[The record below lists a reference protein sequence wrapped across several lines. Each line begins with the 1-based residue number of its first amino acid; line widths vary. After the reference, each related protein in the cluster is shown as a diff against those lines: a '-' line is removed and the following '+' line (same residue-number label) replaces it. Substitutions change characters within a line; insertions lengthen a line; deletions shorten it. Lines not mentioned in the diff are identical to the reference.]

1 MSYLTKLKLKKIS
14 KLTRVFKANKYD
26 EFPDDIYSKPAK
38 KSYMIAWASQ
48 LNKYSK
54 LTDEDLLIE
63 TNIIAIEK
71 SFYQM
76 VLLSS
81 CLGDGSLIGNAF
93 NDKDI
98 EGISEVNHEA
108 ATALFTAACKSNKIE
123 KSLAEFF
130 CEFLNGIYSIEF
142 DLSKLDVD
150 PVQSKP
156 KRGRP
161 KKVS

>member
-14 KLTRVFKANKYD
+14 KLTKVFKAHKYD

-38 KSYMIAWASQ
+38 KSYMIAWAAQ

-54 LTDEDLLIE
+54 LTEEDLLIE

-81 CLGDGSLIGNAF
+81 CLADGSLLGGAF
-93 NDKDI
+93 DDQDI
-98 EGISEVNHEA
+98 ESISEVNHEA
-108 ATALFTAACKSNKIE
+108 ANALFIAACESNKIDQ
-123 KSLAEFF
+123 SLAEFF
-130 CEFLNGIYSIEF
+130 SEFLDGIYSVQF
-142 DLSKLDVD
+142 DLSKLDE
-150 PVQSKP
+150 PEEPKR

>member
-1 MSYLTKLKLKKIS
+1 MSYLSKLKLKKIS
-14 KLTRVFKANKYD
+14 KLTKVFKADKYD

-48 LNKYSK
+48 LNKYSN
-54 LTDEDLLIE
+54 LNEADLLIE

-76 VLLSS
+76 ILISS
-81 CLGDGSLIGNAF
+81 CLADGSLLGNAF
-93 NDKDI
+93 DNQDL
-98 EGISEVNHEA
+98 EGISEVNHHA
-108 ATALFTAACKSNKIE
+108 ANALFKAACKSNKIE

-130 CEFLNGIYSIEF
+130 CEFLDGIYSVQF
-142 DLSKLDVD
+142 DLSKIDESE
-150 PVQSKP
+150 QSKP

>member
-1 MSYLTKLKLKKIS
+1 MSYLSKLKLNKIS
-14 KLTRVFKANKYD
+14 KLTKVFKADKYD

-38 KSYMIAWASQ
+38 KSYMIAWAAQ

-54 LTDEDLLIE
+54 LTDEDLMIE

-76 VLLSS
+76 ILIST
-81 CLGDGSLIGNAF
+81 CLANGSLIGNAF
-93 NDKDI
+93 DNQDI
-98 EGISEVNHEA
+98 EGISQVHHEA
-108 ATALFTAACKSNKIE
+108 ANTLFLAACKSNKIE

-130 CEFLNGIYSIEF
+130 TQFLDGIYSVEF
-142 DLSKLDVD
+142 DLTKLDVE
-150 PVQSKP
+150 PEKTKP